1 MFMNFYLTFGKN
13 GHFFNLFALKNTVF
27 QPLSERVNQHRPDLS
42 HLKKRKEGEN
52 IAKKSLSK
60 KEKLFCLN
68 YAFTPN
74 GRDAAKKSGYSMNP
88 QAAAAKLLSRRDITD
103 EIAALTK
110 ANRPCRNE
118 AAAGYRRLAFG
129 SVADAL
135 SLIFCEDP
143 PTREQLEEMD
153 LFSISEIK
161 RPKGGGLE
169 IKFFDRLKPLERLA
183 EMSTDEETDGALGF
197 YQALEN
203 SAQAIKESVE
213 DE

>member
-1 MFMNFYLTFGKN
+1 MFV
-13 GHFFNLFALKNTVF
+13 TVR
-27 QPLSERVNQHRPDLS
+27 LSR
-42 HLKKRKEGEN
+42 LKKCKEGEK
-52 IAKKSLSK
+52 IGKKSLSK

-68 YAFTPN
+68 YAFLPN
-74 GRDAAKKSGYSMNP
+74 GRDAAKKAGYALNP
-88 QAAAAKLLSRRDITD
+88 QAAAAKLLSRKDIAD

-110 ANRPCRNE
+110 TQKPCRNE

-129 SVADAL
+129 SAADAL

-143 PTREQLEEMD
+143 PSEEKLGEMD
-153 LFSISEIK
+153 LFNIAEIK
-161 RPKGGGLE
+161 RPKGGGIE

-183 EMSTDEETDGALGF
+183 EMSAEEASDGALPF

-203 SAQAIKESVE
+203 SARALKESAA